1 MSNTATLNKIKAIL
15 STTDVSDEVLEV
27 YLDMATNEILIWT
40 FGRDTELNEI
50 LIWTFGRDT
59 ELTDIP
65 TWLEPIAIM
74 AVVVGVNGNGTEG
87 DKADTIDSVSHDF
100 KYAEMLEYIHEN
112 APSYVKVDR

>member
-1 MSNTATLNKIKAIL
+1 MNNTVTLNKIKASL
-15 STTDVSDEVLEV
+15 STTDVGDEVLEV
-27 YLDMATNEILIWT
+27 YLDMAK
-40 FGRDTELNEI
+40 NEI

-65 TWLEPIAIM
+65 MWLEPIAIM
-74 AVVVGVNGNGTEG
+74 AVVIGVNGNGTEG